1 MKTVNELIKIK
12 KNLTN
17 IDMKTLEQVL
27 DDANA
32 SYDEEIRKNPLVHK
46 ESGRTAF
53 ILGWLESAYERLLN
67 EYNAI
72 RIA

>member
-1 MKTVNELIKIK
+1 
-12 KNLTN
+12 
-17 IDMKTLEQVL
+17 MKTLEQVL

-32 SYDEEIRKNPLVHK
+32 SYDEEIKKNPQVNN

-53 ILGWLESAYERLLN
+53 VLGWMKSAYERLLN